1 MKRGKTK
8 RATAAV
14 LTVFFVTSIASPAAA
29 VDSVL
34 LSALLPGLGQVQDGH
49 YGRGTAFAAAAIIS
63 VTGLFATEINY
74 ARSAERYNNSKRDYL
89 YYQTAIDD
97 GRVVKIDDVN
107 ATYAAME
114 DGWND
119 AEDDAKWRN
128 VFLGALIGVYALNLV
143 DILLSEPDT
152 GERVEPNQTSLE
164 WHGDGLRLVRTVHF

>member
-63 VTGLFATEINY
+63 VTGLFATQINY
-74 ARSAERYNNSKRDYL
+74 ARSSERYNNSKRDYL
-89 YYQTAIDD
+89 YYQTAIDN
-97 GRVVKIDDVN
+97 GEVVQIDEVN

-119 AEDDAKWRN
+119 ADGDEMWRN

-143 DILLSEPDT
+143 DILLSDPVT
-152 GERVEPNQTSLE
+152 GEREQNQTSLE
-164 WHGDGLRLVRTVHF
+164 WHGDGLRLVRTIHF

>member
-8 RATAAV
+8 RATAAI
-14 LTVFFVTSIASPAAA
+14 LAVFFVTWIASPAAA

-34 LSALLPGLGQVQDGH
+34 LSAMLPGLGQVQDGH

-63 VTGLFATEINY
+63 VTGLFATQIKY

-89 YYQTAIDD
+89 YYQTAIDN
-97 GRVVKIDDVN
+97 GQVVKIGDVN
-107 ATYAAME
+107 ATYTAME

-164 WHGDGLRLVRTVHF
+164 WHGDGLRLVRTIHF

>member
-14 LTVFFVTSIASPAAA
+14 LAILFLTSIASPAAA

-34 LSALLPGLGQVQDGH
+34 LSALLPGLGQVHDGH
-49 YGRGTAFAAAAIIS
+49 YGRGTAFAAAAVIS
-63 VTGLFATEINY
+63 ATGLFATQVNY

-89 YYQTAIDD
+89 YYQTAIDN
-97 GRVVKIDDVN
+97 GQVVKIDDVN
-107 ATYAAME
+107 ATYAEM
-114 DGWND
+114 DDSWND

-152 GERVEPNQTSLE
+152 GEVEPSQTSLE
-164 WHGDGLRLVRTVHF
+164 WHGDGLRLVRTIHF

>member
-14 LTVFFVTSIASPAAA
+14 LAVFFVTSIASPAAA

-63 VTGLFATEINY
+63 ATGLFATQINY
-74 ARSAERYNNSKRDYL
+74 ARSADTYNNSKRDYL
-89 YYQTAIDD
+89 YYQTAIDS
-97 GRVVKIDDVN
+97 GQVVQIDDVN

-114 DGWND
+114 SSWND
-119 AEDDAKWRN
+119 AEDDAQWRN
-128 VFLGALIGVYALNLV
+128 IFLGALIGVYALNLI
-143 DILLSEPDT
+143 DILLSDPDT
-152 GERVEPNQTSLE
+152 GENVEPTQTSLE
-164 WHGDGLRLVRTVHF
+164 WHGDGLRLVRTIHF